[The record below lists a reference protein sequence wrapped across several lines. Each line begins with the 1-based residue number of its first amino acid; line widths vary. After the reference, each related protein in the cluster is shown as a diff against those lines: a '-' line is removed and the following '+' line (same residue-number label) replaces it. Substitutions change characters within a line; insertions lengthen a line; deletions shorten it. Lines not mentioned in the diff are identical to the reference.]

1 MNVGCYSPKDVQRD
15 PLKGTS
21 ASVDSRG
28 QMRSVLVI
36 DDSSS
41 IREQVRL
48 ALVPAGYPVI
58 EAADGIEGLERI
70 RDTEGLGL
78 ILCDLNMPRLGGLDL
93 ILESQSA
100 GVTIPFLVLTSDG
113 QPAVIRR
120 AREAGVRGWIVKPIK
135 ADMLKFAVDKILG
148 QPQ

>member
-1 MNVGCYSPKDVQRD
+1 
-15 PLKGTS
+15 
-21 ASVDSRG
+21 
-28 QMRSVLVI
+28 MRSVLVI

-58 EAADGIEGLERI
+58 EAADGIEGLARI

-78 ILCDLNMPRLGGLDL
+78 ILCDLNMPRMGGLDL
-93 ILESQSA
+93 IIESQNA

-148 QPQ
+148 QPH